1 MLNVAARATPAVS
14 DGAADAAKTGVDE
27 ALLARFRE
35 QVYERVPRP
44 DGSAGPASSN
54 GGGADGGE
62 APAIAGAT
70 PLVDL
75 TDDLLECAEKVFN
88 ADLSDT
94 GITVLGKLDGGIL
107 SGSIKVRP
115 AVHIIHDAIMTG
127 RLRGGQTV
135 IEATSGNFGIALGT
149 IARIGLPVVA
159 LVSRRLQEGVLADLR
174 GEGIHVMDLDMD
186 ICPAPGMKGSR
197 EEMAARASA
206 DNVRSQLQAMGF
218 DPGPFD
224 SVMDEAVS
232 LLAAQDVINLAK
244 LIARAYG
251 MFCPEQYDNEL
262 NVEAHRAVT
271 GPEIDG
277 QIRALRPA
285 DGSSHTLGDFEIVC
299 TFGTGGTSGG
309 LARYAAEAHSARP
322 VHVVFPKAGQDVAG
336 IRTRA
341 NALGLPLYRPSEYA
355 GEHEVDFGPARRL
368 LRFFAER
375 GRDIG
380 ESAALALYAVLLMA
394 SYEGGGAQGGG
405 GGRRFV
411 VIVADGIAKYKKSIE
426 EAAGVSRQ
434 PEQVSAAQAAQAA
447 SSYDRIV
454 WVHTRY
460 APREEGIEM
469 LAASLGV
476 DKSRIEV
483 PAARSVEEMLK
494 TGSIPDSLKDVLGG
508 GEQGEGGGKG
518 GRALLVCMAG
528 NTSMAA
534 AGVLASKGVAA
545 DSLEGGITGL
555 PAGMGRSPGE
565 YVRTASE

>member
-1 MLNVAARATPAVS
+1 MWPPAPPAVS
-14 DGAADAAKTGVDE
+14 GDAADAGRAEVDE

-44 DGSAGPASSN
+44 DDSAGPSPA
-54 GGGADGGE
+54 GGGGGGGGE
-62 APAIAGAT
+62 APPIAGAT

-115 AVHIIHDAIMTG
+115 AVHIIHEAIRTG

-135 IEATSGNFGIALGT
+135 IEATSGNFGIALGR
-149 IARIGLPVVA
+149 IAKVGLPVVA

-224 SVMDEAVS
+224 SVMGEAVS

-262 NVEAHRAVT
+262 NVEAHRTVT

-285 DGSSHTLGDFEIVC
+285 DGSSYTLGDFEIVC

-322 VHVVFPKAGQDVAG
+322 VHVVFPRAGQDVAG
-336 IRTRA
+336 IRTKA

-355 GEHEVDFGPARRL
+355 GEHEVDFVPARRL

-394 SYEGGGAQGGG
+394 SYEGGGAQGGSGGGG

-426 EAAGVSRQ
+426 EAAGMERQ

-483 PAARSVEEMLK
+483 PAARSVEEMLS
-494 TGSIPDSLKDVLGG
+494 TGSIPDSLKGVLGG
-508 GEQGEGGGKG
+508 GEQGGGKG

-534 AGVLASKGVAA
+534 AGMLARKGVAA

-565 YVRTASE
+565 YVRAASE

>member
-1 MLNVAARATPAVS
+1 MWPPARPAMS
-14 DGAADAAKTGVDE
+14 SGQADAAGRAEVDE

-35 QVYERVPRP
+35 QVYDRVPHRDETASP
-44 DGSAGPASSN
+44 PAPPAGRSEGP
-54 GGGADGGE
+54 
-62 APAIAGAT
+62 PPIACAT

-75 TDDLLECAEKVFN
+75 TDDMLECAEKVFN

-94 GITVLGKLDGGIL
+94 GITVLAKMDGGIL

-115 AVHIIHDAIMTG
+115 AVHIIHDAIRTG

-135 IEATSGNFGIALGT
+135 IEATSGNFGIALGR
-149 IARIGLPVVA
+149 IAKIGLPVVA

-197 EEMAARASA
+197 EEAAARASA
-206 DNVRSQLQAMGF
+206 DNVRSQLQAMGL

-224 SVMDEAVS
+224 SVMDKAVS

-244 LIARAYG
+244 LIAGAYG

-285 DGSSHTLGDFEIVC
+285 DGSSYTLGDFDIVC

-309 LARYAAEAHSARP
+309 LARYVAEKHSARS
-322 VHVVFPKAGQDVAG
+322 VYVVFPKEGQDVAG
-336 IRTRA
+336 IRTMA
-341 NALGLPLYRPSEYA
+341 NAAGLPLYRPSEYA
-355 GEHEVDFGPARRL
+355 GEREIDFGRAKRL
-368 LRFFAER
+368 LRFFAEK

-380 ESAALALYAVLLMA
+380 ESAALALYAVLLIA
-394 SYEGGGAQGGG
+394 SFEERTEGG

-411 VIVADGIAKYKKSIE
+411 VVVADGIAKYKKSIE
-426 EAAGVSRQ
+426 ERAGAERQ
-434 PEQVSAAQAAQAA
+434 PEQVSAAQAASAA

-483 PAARSVEEMLK
+483 PAAKSVEEMLS
-494 TGSIPDSLKDVLGG
+494 TRSIPDSLKGVLGG
-508 GEQGEGGGKG
+508 GEGQGGGGG

-555 PAGMGRSPGE
+555 PAGIGRSPGE
-565 YVRTASE
+565 YVKAASE

>member
-1 MLNVAARATPAVS
+1 MSGGPAAATAAVAGR
-14 DGAADAAKTGVDE
+14 GAVDE
-27 ALLARFRE
+27 ELLARFRE

-44 DGSAGPASSN
+44 DEPAGPPPA
-54 GGGADGGE
+54 GE
-62 APAIAGAT
+62 PAPIAGAT

-75 TDDLLECAEKVFN
+75 TDDLLECAEKSFN

-94 GITVLGKLDGGIL
+94 GITVLGKLDGSLL
-107 SGSIKVRP
+107 SGSTKVRP
-115 AVHIIHDAIMTG
+115 AVHIMHDAIRTG
-127 RLRGGQTV
+127 RLRGGQAV
-135 IEATSGNFGIALGT
+135 IEATSGNFGIALGRM
-149 IARIGLPVVA
+149 AKLGLPVIA
-159 LVSRRLQEGVLADLR
+159 LVSRRLQEGVLSDLR
-174 GEGIHVMDLDMD
+174 REGIHVMDLDMD

-197 EEMAARASA
+197 EELAARASA
-206 DNVRSQLQAMGF
+206 DNVRSQLQSMGF
-218 DPGPFD
+218 DPGPLD

-262 NVEAHRAVT
+262 NVEAHRTVT

-285 DGSSHTLGDFEIVC
+285 DGQPRTLGDFEIVC
-299 TFGTGGTSGG
+299 AFGTGGTSGG
-309 LARYAAEAHSARP
+309 LARYAAERHSAKS
-322 VHVVFPKAGQDVAG
+322 VHVVFPKEGQDVAG

-341 NALGLPLYRPSEYA
+341 NASGLPLYRPSEYA
-355 GEHEVDFGPARRL
+355 GEHEVDFGQARRL
-368 LRFFAER
+368 LRFFAGR
-375 GRDIG
+375 GHDIG

-394 SYEGGGAQGGG
+394 SYEGGAPGGGRG

-411 VIVADGIAKYKKSIE
+411 VIVADGIAKYEKALE
-426 EAAGVSRQ
+426 ETAGAAPQ
-434 PEQVSAAQAAQAA
+434 PEQVSAAQAASAA
-447 SSYDRIV
+447 SSYDRII

-476 DKSRIEV
+476 DKARIEV
-483 PAARSVEEMLK
+483 PAAGSVEKMLA
-494 TGSIPDSLKDVLGG
+494 TRSIPDSLKGAAGG
-508 GEQGEGGGKG
+508 GGQGGGKG
-518 GRALLVCMAG
+518 GGKALLVCMAG

-534 AGVLASKGVAA
+534 AGVFASKGMAA

-555 PAGMGRSPGE
+555 PAGAGRSPGE
-565 YVRTASE
+565 YVRAASE